1 MTEPPDTP
9 SEEVERVPLRAPD
22 LLRWC
27 VSLLATSA
35 WQAMGLIPDPA
46 TNRVESDLDDARLAI
61 DAAAGLLELLRPR
74 LTESECRE
82 FENLLANLRLNYV
95 EQKAKIEGGPSAGKM
110 GS

>member
-1 MTEPPDTP
+1 MPESHDVP
-9 SEEVERVPLRAPD
+9 SEETERVPLRAPD

-61 DAAAGLLELLRPR
+61 DAAAGLLEHLRPR
-74 LTESECRE
+74 LTAPERRE
-82 FENLLANLRLNYV
+82 YENLLANLRLNYI
-95 EQKAKIEGGPSAGKM
+95 ERKAKIEGGPSAGKT
-110 GS
+110 GP